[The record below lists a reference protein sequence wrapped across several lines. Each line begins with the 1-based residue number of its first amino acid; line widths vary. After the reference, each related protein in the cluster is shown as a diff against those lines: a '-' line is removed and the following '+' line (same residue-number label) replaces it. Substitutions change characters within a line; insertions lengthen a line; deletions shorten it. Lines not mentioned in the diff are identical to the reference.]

1 VDLALWLLA
10 LGASPARA
18 AQRVDSGDSRTYN
31 DWRCCAQQTN
41 CRGRME
47 CPFTGQL
54 VYHTQALEV
63 VSAQAKLRRE
73 LARASIAAVLR
84 AQRLDWGLFE
94 AALDR
99 LRAQARI
106 DIHFHPERLSV
117 HGRTV
122 AEGLL
127 ADGEFRN
134 QYETGISSGSPTAFQ
149 GGARDAWEARLFGG
163 AYHAPGAAPAI
174 RPKYGALEMLPHP
187 DGASP
192 RFGSCYLVLKPQV
205 SERATFTFG
214 GSQEE
219 DAAEKTGT
227 LAILEPALAGLLL
240 ELARGQGALGV
251 PHLTVRALLEQ
262 LAQGG
267 FAPAQDFS
275 QRALGRA
282 LDSFIEAQVHGRISL
297 EEDVEGLVA
306 DPAFRGTATGE
317 VLEALSGKYA
327 IPLNWHPGF
336 VLPVSEVPQ
345 SFRGYEV
352 QALAQRVAGEG
363 LLDAAVLGSGANT
376 LALDPD
382 SWQGWVAEDEILTRF
397 RRLWHV
403 LVLIGRPR
411 REFLDADGR

>member
-1 VDLALWLLA
+1 MDSSFAV
-10 LGASPARA
+10 
-18 AQRVDSGDSRTYN
+18 QRVY
-31 DWRCCAQQTN
+31 
-41 CRGRME
+41 E
-47 CPFTGQL
+47 C
-54 VYHTQALEV
+54 QALEY
-63 VSAQAKLRRE
+63 VSEQARLRRE
-73 LARASIAAVLR
+73 AARACIAAVLR
-84 AQRLDWGLFE
+84 SQRLDWSLFE

-99 LRAQARI
+99 LRTQARI

-149 GGARDAWEARLFGG
+149 GGARDSWEAQLFGG

-174 RPKYGALEMLPHP
+174 RPKYGALETLPHLDGTHS

-192 RFGSCYLVLKPQV
+192 RFGSCYLVLKLQV

-227 LAILEPALAGLLL
+227 LALLEPALAGLLL
-240 ELARGQGALGV
+240 ELAKGQGALGV
-251 PHLTVRALLEQ
+251 PELTVRALLEQ

-267 FAPAQDFS
+267 FAPAQELRR
-275 QRALGRA
+275 RALGRA
-282 LDSFIEAQVHGRISL
+282 LDSFIEAQVHGRVSL
-297 EEDVEGLVA
+297 WEDVEGLVA
-306 DPAFRGTATGE
+306 DPAFQGTATGA
-317 VLEALSGKYA
+317 VLEALSRKFA
-327 IPLNWHPGF
+327 IPLDWHPGF
-336 VLPVSEVPQ
+336 VLPVAEVPQ
-345 SFRGYEV
+345 RFRGYEV

-363 LLDAAVLGSGANT
+363 LLDAAALGEVANT
-376 LALDPD
+376 LALDPN
-382 SWQGWVAEDEILTRF
+382 SWRGWGTEDEILTRF

-403 LVLIGRPR
+403 LVLYGRPR
-411 REFLDADGR
+411 GEFLGR